1 MARSVIAYDKDL
13 PEIPGRLP
21 WRKPDAHLV
30 KDIKAETGWRVA
42 TGRRESRLLLVPK
55 IRTAVDEG
63 RDQGYPG
70 ASEVTRRLFEYW
82 FEEDHDVPGFG
93 APFRYYFCQREAMET
108 LAWLSEIAGKRDAA
122 DLIRSYAEVYKKDLF
137 SDNIVFQTTMDG
149 RRQIVRY
156 VPELDKEGVQDL
168 PPENLCRLA
177 FKMATGSGKTWVMAM
192 VMVWSHFHRKLV
204 PGSTLSTNFLV
215 VAPNVIVYQRL
226 EKDFG
231 ANRVFY
237 QIPLVPPEW
246 RTLFSQKVILR
257 GEASEPDPSGNLF
270 LTNIHQLYESRDQA
284 WTPAN
289 AVETLLGKKPS
300 QDLAASGQ
308 RSMLERVK
316 SLKDL
321 VVLNDEA
328 HHVHDEDLAW
338 SQSLL
343 AIHRALPKGLS
354 LWLDF
359 SATPKDQNGMYF
371 PWTVCDYPLAQAV
384 EDRIVKAPLI
394 VTKEDDPKQPAED
407 PDSVT
412 KENVAEKYGYWL
424 RAAVQRWRE
433 HDAVYQKLGQRPVL
447 FIMAEKNVFADA
459 LGEYLW
465 KAREFGLRESEVL
478 VIHTDAAGEITK
490 KDLEKAREAARD
502 IDKAESRIKAIV
514 SVMMLREGWDVR
526 NVSVVLGL
534 RPFTA
539 KAEILPEQVIGRG
552 LRLMTQIGPDK
563 TQTLEVLGTRNLLKV
578 VRDQLEAEGVGVA
591 TTDKKDPPLPVIIAP
606 IQERNTY
613 DINLPITKPRLVH
626 GVRKLADLRLEELEA
641 IYEQAELPEVFRVR
655 LKLQFAT
662 TQTEVHQADIDADLP
677 QARQLIASI
686 ANKVIDRAKLPNRF
700 AELYP
705 IVRDYVASRCFGKP
719 VNLEAETLPSHLAR
733 PELQEGIVKYL
744 ARKIAELTLERRA
757 IEFEKADYKLS
768 QTKPFSWRRNLP
780 PLTATKTI
788 FNYVATYNDFER
800 RFAEFLDRAPD
811 VPRFAALGTTEQG
824 ESGTQFRVDYIKP
837 SGAIGFYHPDWVA
850 VHEAGGKAVNWI
862 IETKGRIW
870 EGTQAKDEAIGSW
883 CRRVSEQT
891 GEPWRY
897 IRINQK
903 DVNLVKSVSL
913 SELIGSLQRPAPTIF
928 KIDE

>member
-1 MARSVIAYDKDL
+1 MSRSVIAYDKDL

-21 WRKPDAHLV
+21 WLKPDAHLV
-30 KDIKAETGWRVA
+30 KDSKAETGWRVA
-42 TGRRESRLLLVPK
+42 SGRRESKLLLVPK
-55 IRTAVDEG
+55 IRTAVDDW
-63 RDQGYPG
+63 RKQGYPG

-82 FEEDHDVPGFG
+82 FEEDHDAPGFT

-108 LAWLSEIAGKRDAA
+108 LAWLVEIAGKRDAA
-122 DLIRSYAEVYKKDLF
+122 DLIRSYAKVYKKDLF

-156 VPELDKEGVQDL
+156 VPELDNEGVQDL

-192 VMVWSHFHRKLV
+192 VMVWSLLHRRMV
-204 PGSTLSTNFLV
+204 PGSSLSTNFLM

-226 EKDFG
+226 ERDFG
-231 ANRVFY
+231 ANRIFY
-237 QIPLVPPEW
+237 QIPLIPPEW
-246 RTLFSQKVILR
+246 RALFSQKVILR

-343 AIHRALPKGLS
+343 AIHRALPRGLS

-394 VTKEDDPKQPAED
+394 VTKEDDPKQPVQD
-407 PDSVT
+407 PDNVT

-433 HDAVYQKLGQRPVL
+433 HDAVYKKLGQRPVL
-447 FIMAEKNVFADA
+447 FIMAEKNVFADT

-465 KAREFGLRESEVL
+465 KTKDFALRESEVL

-552 LRLMTQIGPDK
+552 LRLMTQIGPND
-563 TQTLEVLGTRNLLKV
+563 TQTLEVLGTRNLLRV

-606 IQERNTY
+606 IQERIAY

-626 GVRKLADLRLEELEA
+626 DVRKLADLRLEELAA
-641 IYEQAELPEVFRVR
+641 IYEQEELSEIFRIN
-655 LKLQFAT
+655 LTLEFAT
-662 TQTEVHQADIDADLP
+662 TQTEVHQADIAADLP

-705 IVRDYVASRCFGKP
+705 IVRDYVSARCFGKP
-719 VNLEAETLPSHLAR
+719 ADLEAETLRSHLSR
-733 PELQEGIVKYL
+733 LELQEGIAKYL

-768 QTKPFSWRRNLP
+768 HTKPFSWRRNLP
-780 PLTATKTI
+780 PLTAAKTV

-800 RFAEFLDRAPD
+800 RFAEFLDRASD
-811 VPRFAALGTTEQG
+811 VLRFAALGTTEQG

-837 SGAIGFYHPDWVA
+837 SGAIGFYHPDWAA
-850 VHEAGGKAVNWI
+850 VQTADGNAVNWI

-870 EGTQAKDEAIGSW
+870 EGTRAKDEAIDSW

-891 GEPWRY
+891 GESWRF

-903 DVNLVKSVSL
+903 DVTLMKFSSLFDLV
-913 SELIGSLQRPAPTIF
+913 GSLQRQASTIF
-928 KIDE
+928 KVEE